1 MKLIRDCY
9 TGKYDLFFYI
19 MQKMDAFSPMHQ
31 WVACP
36 KTGDML
42 ICFASKDRIA
52 SVNPVY
58 HFNLFSLIESE
69 LPIQSWYDW

>member
-1 MKLIRDCY
+1 
-9 TGKYDLFFYI
+9 
-19 MQKMDAFSPMHQ
+19 MQKMNAFSPMHQ

-52 SVNPVY
+52 SINPVH
-58 HFNLFSLIESE
+58 HFNLFKLLESE
-69 LPIQSWYDW
+69 PPIQTTPN